1 VYSSLRYPALMT
13 CSRAKCLVIFP
24 WAISFILSAVVGISY
39 LAGIQD
45 ITYLHSSYYT
55 TLIILTIALNIYMFK
70 LARKKRRVSV
80 QQQSAV
86 LGPRNKLLCP
96 RNKLLRLRKEFRLLF
111 RLLIVALTFFGA
123 CIPTIVVMYLHPTP
137 SSRQTRSFRR
147 KIIWCS
153 FAMIFN
159 AAVDPLIYST
169 NHPIFKRYF
178 NNARNR
184 IFPQHTV
191 AVGQ

>member
-1 VYSSLRYPALMT
+1 MSTLYNSALS
-13 CSRAKCLVIFP
+13 CHSDFVIN
-24 WAISFILSAVVGISY
+24 S
-39 LAGIQD
+39 IQFN
-45 ITYLHSSYYT
+45 S
-55 TLIILTIALNIYMFK
+55 
-70 LARKKRRVSV
+70 VSV

-86 LGPRNKLLCP
+86 LPPRNKLLC
-96 RNKLLRLRKEFRLLF
+96 LRLRKEFRLLF
-111 RLLIVALTFFGA
+111 RRLLIVALTFFGA

-191 AVGQ
+191 AVAVGQWTCSHAVL